1 MVPDYECGRRM
12 VLSSFAYLAAPIEL
26 INFPRRRAIP
36 RETDEWFWLC
46 FRRAVNQ
53 HPALQNPET
62 RKRVMD
68 YCQLRYLSHAEA
80 VRVLKDA
87 TKGRYELS
95 VIPDR
100 AISVEDKLMMK
111 EDKQRLRQDLR

>member
-1 MVPDYECGRRM
+1 
-12 VLSSFAYLAAPIEL
+12 
-26 INFPRRRAIP
+26 
-36 RETDEWFWLC
+36 
-46 FRRAVNQ
+46 
-53 HPALQNPET
+53 
-62 RKRVMD
+62 MD

-95 VIPDR
+95 DIPDG
-100 AISVEDKLMMK
+100 AITVENKLMMK